1 VYKAYILMMCSTG
14 LTAAL
19 ILLAIVVLIFLQVL
33 FRYVINQP
41 LSWTVELSRFLFA
54 WVSMIGAAAATPEIF
69 DQGMDLLVRKLSE
82 KTQVVVDAAARIFT
96 ALTVSALIIYA
107 VDLVGRVH
115 SQISS
120 VLRIRMSFV
129 YAAIPAGL
137 ILFLVIFSLDSL
149 ILYKKAER
157 SVGESFISK
166 LKRVAGE

>member
-1 VYKAYILMMCSTG
+1 MYKAYIFMMCTTG

-54 WVSMIGAAAATPEIF
+54 WVSMLGAAAAAPEIF
-69 DQGMDLLVRKLSE
+69 DQGMDLVVRKFSE

-96 ALTVSALIIYA
+96 ALTASALIIYA
-107 VDLVGRVH
+107 LDLVGRVH

-137 ILFLVIFSLDSL
+137 ILFLVIFSLNSL
-149 ILYKKAER
+149 ILYHKVEQSA
-157 SVGESFISK
+157 GESFISK
-166 LKRVAGE
+166 LKRAAGE

>member
-1 VYKAYILMMCSTG
+1 MCSTG

-54 WVSMIGAAAATPEIF
+54 WFSMIGAAAAAPEIF

>member
-1 VYKAYILMMCSTG
+1 MYKTYLLLVCSTG

-33 FRYVINQP
+33 FRYIIHQP

-54 WVSMIGAAAATPEIF
+54 WVSMLGAAAAAPEIF
-69 DQGMDLLVRKLSE
+69 NQGMDLLVRKFSE
-82 KTQVVVDAAARIFT
+82 KAQVVSDVAARIFT
-96 ALTVSALIIYA
+96 ALTSCALIAYA

-115 SQISS
+115 SQLSS
-120 VLRIRMSFV
+120 VLRIRMSLV

-137 ILFLVIFSLDSL
+137 VLFLVIFSLDSL
-149 ILYKKAER
+149 ILYKKLER
-157 SVGESFISK
+157 SAGESFIAK